1 MSRLSPLGSRLQP
14 APQRQMATTNTNER
28 RITGRRLQKRRLSM
42 WTKDPHC
49 AGCGRVVEYPHGF
62 ELDHKVP
69 LHQGGRDT
77 EDNCQV
83 LCVELGIVDGR
94 VVKAGCHADKS
105 AAEMLGPT

>member
-1 MSRLSPLGSRLQP
+1 MSRLTPLGSRLQP

-28 RITGRRLQKRRLSM
+28 RITGRRLQNRRLSM

-69 LHQGGRDT
+69 LSQGGQDT
-77 EDNCQV
+77 EDNCQL
-83 LCVELGIVDGR
+83 LCVHYEIRSGR
-94 VVKAGCHADKS
+94 AVKLGCHADKTR
-105 AAEMLGPT
+105 AEAVR